1 MAYKNNLLE
10 YYGGGSVPYQG
21 YQSGG
26 GVDEETGEVSPWF
39 PTGQFLGYDVPSGT
53 GNIVDILTSLA
64 IGGGSRQLAGIAGK
78 ALRPSK
84 ALKPLTSREARSLAR
99 SQVKQTKLNKADS
112 GDELRYLI
120 SKHIQRSGP
129 ISKNPYLSR
138 MKELSPSSKRVLD
151 RMEADPKIK
160 ALEGAWEKAHSI
172 GKEKLARQAEYM
184 RKTLSPQLKDIPA
197 YSKGKSGLK
206 NLALAKKEM
215 EYKTYRD
222 MIKQFESPYK
232 NINYDKFKEVLAK
245 PHKEGAP
252 NFPLAILK
260 AYMGEDEEGY
270 QKGGSVGN
278 SLLGM
283 QRGGYTGGFGGGRV
297 RANLARYRKIKD
309 ASEDVSRRAKQIK
322 EKKAKSGLFG
332 KILGKGLEW
341 GTEAFLTPAL
351 GPGAKIASKALAK
364 GVGTYLGSKL
374 GYGDKVGS
382 GLGDTQWLASDR
394 KKLDRT
400 EKGLE
405 KSFKGAGY
413 AAAGSSAM
421 KGVTDYAKSQGADGI
436 GDYLQAK
443 TGIKKN
449 PFETPA
455 YMQGPDP
462 TVALKEVEFNMSQF
476 DPSIISQDRLPLE
489 GMQQKVSGLL
499 PGTMEKSFS
508 LSGQP
513 ESAYGLLSKLP
524 SQEFTQEGF
533 QFAGLPE
540 PGEIG
545 SEFLSGQYSPW
556 GNMMSGAY
564 AGPMRQQQGGMV
576 RDDNALIDM
585 MYRR

>member
-1 MAYKNNLLE
+1 
-10 YYGGGSVPYQG
+10 
-21 YQSGG
+21 
-26 GVDEETGEVSPWF
+26 
-39 PTGQFLGYDVPSGT
+39 
-53 GNIVDILTSLA
+53 
-64 IGGGSRQLAGIAGK
+64 
-78 ALRPSK
+78 
-84 ALKPLTSREARSLAR
+84 
-99 SQVKQTKLNKADS
+99 
-112 GDELRYLI
+112 
-120 SKHIQRSGP
+120 
-129 ISKNPYLSR
+129 
-138 MKELSPSSKRVLD
+138 
-151 RMEADPKIK
+151 
-160 ALEGAWEKAHSI
+160 
-172 GKEKLARQAEYM
+172 
-184 RKTLSPQLKDIPA
+184 
-197 YSKGKSGLK
+197 
-206 NLALAKKEM
+206 M

-297 RANLARYRKIKD
+297 RSNLARYRKIRE
-309 ASEDVSRRAKQIK
+309 ASEDVSRRAKEIK

-332 KILGKGLEW
+332 KILGKAAEW
-341 GTEAFLTPAL
+341 GTGALLAPIL
-351 GPGAKIASKALAK
+351 GPGALIAAKAAGR
-364 GVGTYLGSKL
+364 GVGSYAGAKL

-382 GLGDTQWLASDR
+382 GLGETQWLASDR
-394 KKLDRT
+394 KKLDRS

-405 KSFKGAGY
+405 KSFKSTGYAG
-413 AAAGSSAM
+413 AAAGAL
-421 KGVTDYAKSQGADGI
+421 KGATDYVQSQGAEGI
-436 GDYLQAK
+436 EDWLQAK
-443 TGIKKN
+443 TGLKRN